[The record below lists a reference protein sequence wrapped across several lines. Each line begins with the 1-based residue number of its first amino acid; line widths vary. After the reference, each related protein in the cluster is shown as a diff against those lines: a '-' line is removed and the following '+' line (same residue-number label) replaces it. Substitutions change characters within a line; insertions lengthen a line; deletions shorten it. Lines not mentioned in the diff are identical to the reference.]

1 MARLRRMMIA
11 YGLLSAAGLIAVVLS
26 ASLGSREIAN
36 YVFVLGAC
44 DFVVAFAMLLW
55 ESAKRTV

>member
-1 MARLRRMMIA
+1 MMIA